1 MAMAWDAETLK
12 EYVDKL
18 FEDRDRALEAALAAM
33 EKRLDGMNEIRGQM
47 KDQANTLATRA
58 EVDAKFDGITK
69 TTRLPSPWWYPLWPW
84 PSPSS
89 IWWCGNAQCQQ

>member
-1 MAMAWDAETLK
+1 MAWDAETLK

-69 TTRLPSPWWYPLWPW
+69 TTRATIALVVSIVAVAIPLVYLVVR
-84 PSPSS
+84 
-89 IWWCGNAQCQQ
+89 